1 MIYKNDCTLP
11 KEYLEGLTGQG
22 LEGLPN
28 LIRVIVNEAMQ
39 IERVNYLQAKP
50 YQRSE
55 ARQGYANGY
64 KPKTVKTRVG
74 EVTFDIPQVREGG
87 FYPRALEKGIRS
99 ERALLLTLAEMYV

>member
-39 IERVNYLQAKP
+39 IERVNDLQAKP
-50 YQRSE
+50 
-55 ARQGYANGY
+55 
-64 KPKTVKTRVG
+64 
-74 EVTFDIPQVREGG
+74 
-87 FYPRALEKGIRS
+87 
-99 ERALLLTLAEMYV
+99 